1 MALADNPKPNSRSS
15 KPGQKSW
22 LSSQPGRKEVTRPIL
37 YRIYQIHRLLRSHRY
52 PDLKSLVQKFEV
64 SERTILRDLNTMR
77 YDFGAP
83 IAYSRQRRGYYYSDE
98 KFTLPTLHLTQGEAI
113 AIFLGE
119 RLLSQYRGTP
129 FELAIR
135 SAFEK
140 ISALLPEE
148 ISLDFSEVERLISF
162 DVEPLRGEEKQ
173 LAEAFNLLSQAAHER
188 RTVEMT
194 YFSQYRGE
202 ETERQVD
209 PYHLRSSFGAWYL
222 IGYCHMR
229 AEVRMFALDRIR
241 DLRLTDQIFAIPEDF
256 SVEEYLGDSLHLER
270 GQPVEVAIKFDPY
283 QARWIRERVWHPSQ
297 SIEELP
303 DGSLILRMV
312 VGSLGEVKRWA
323 MSFGARAEV
332 LEPERLREDICRE
345 IERVGEVYG
354 WESGHS

>member
-1 MALADNPKPNSRSS
+1 MTLADNPKPNSCSS
-15 KPGQKSW
+15 KPGQKTW
-22 LSSQPGRKEVTRPIL
+22 LSSQPGRKEVTRSIL

-52 PDLKSLVQKFEV
+52 PDLKTLVQKFEV
-64 SERTILRDLNTMR
+64 SERTILRDLNSMR
-77 YDFGAP
+77 YDLGAP
-83 IAYSRQRRGYYYSDE
+83 IAYSRQQRGYYYSDE

-113 AIFLGE
+113 AVFLGE

-129 FELAIR
+129 FEPAIR
-135 SAFEK
+135 SALEK
-140 ISALLPEE
+140 ISTLLPEE
-148 ISLDFSEVERLISF
+148 VSLDFSEVERLISF

-202 ETERQVD
+202 ETKRQVD

-229 AEVRMFALDRIR
+229 DEVRMFALDRIR

-270 GQPVEVAIKFDPY
+270 GEPVEVAIKFDPY
-283 QARWIRERVWHPSQ
+283 QARWIRERVWHSSQ

-332 LEPERLREDICRE
+332 LEPERLREEIRRE
-345 IERVGEVYG
+345 IGKVGEVYG
-354 WESGHS
+354 WENEGS